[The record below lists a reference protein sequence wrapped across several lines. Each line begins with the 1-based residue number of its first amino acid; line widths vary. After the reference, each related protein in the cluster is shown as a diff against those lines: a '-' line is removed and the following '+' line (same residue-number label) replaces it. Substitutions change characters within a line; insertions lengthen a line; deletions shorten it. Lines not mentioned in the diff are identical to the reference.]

1 MSNRKRREKMKL
13 TQTRRHPR
21 ISPTGSV
28 RKGCTTKM
36 RSSSSAAKIRAA
48 RKARCRRLCGRS
60 SAQRAPELAGLR
72 DAQVAGALNATG
84 EPAEDVPIHSLRSQP
99 LPQSAHEGNFSGG
112 SASGPTAG
120 TRGRGAIGG
129 IAGGSMGFGAG
140 VPGAAAGCGL
150 GVVIGSF
157 GGSQRAGPGAR
168 RLHGGHSHW
177 HSAGGGGSCWR
188 SATQNRSRPVRAGG
202 FRTPTDLRMVDL
214 TLSRVAFVSFVPFG
228 GGGGGGGGMGVGSN
242 REGLGGDTGSGE
254 RVGRCSCSNVG
265 ISSSFARAGGGG
277 GVAGGGGV
285 QGGGRPIWAGPSHS
299 PQTQLH
305 STSCPPVGPHAERRR
320 CRQPSWERA
329 STRRSEPAIT
339 NFIALGQLE

>member
-1 MSNRKRREKMKL
+1 
-13 TQTRRHPR
+13 
-21 ISPTGSV
+21 
-28 RKGCTTKM
+28 M

-214 TLSRVAFVSFVPFG
+214 TRSRVAFVSFVPFG

-277 GVAGGGGV
+277 GVAGGGSTGGGGPGGGGGGGV
-285 QGGGRPIWAGPSHS
+285 QGGGRPI
-299 PQTQLH
+299 
-305 STSCPPVGPHAERRR
+305 
-320 CRQPSWERA
+320 
-329 STRRSEPAIT
+329 
-339 NFIALGQLE
+339 